1 MDLPLV
7 LVRRRD
13 GVLVYR
19 LPLWF
24 RAVMGLIFVAVSAA
38 LVFGGKEPGT
48 VGWII
53 MGILFLALL
62 YQETWHFDATKGEI
76 RHRFGLLVLASTLV
90 IPIESV
96 SCFRLV
102 PWVRGSIPGSAE
114 EKKENAETLA
124 ASRGT
129 QIPDAVSSKRRFLAR
144 RPYLTLV
151 CESAPTTA
159 TINMVPGR
167 RGLSLRGVANRI
179 AEYCGKP
186 VQEG

>member
-7 LVRRRD
+7 LVERRD

-24 RAVMGLIFVAVSAA
+24 RAVMALIFLAVSAA
-38 LVFGGKEPGT
+38 LLFGGKEPGT
-48 VGWII
+48 VGWVI
-53 MGILFLALL
+53 MTVLFLALL
-62 YQETWHFDATKGEI
+62 YRETWYFDTAKGEI
-76 RHRFGLLVLASTLV
+76 RHRFGLLVVASRLV

-96 SCFRLV
+96 TSFRLV
-102 PWVRGSIPGSAE
+102 PWVRGSVPGSAE
-114 EKKENAETLA
+114 EKRENDETLA

-129 QIPDAVSSKRRFLAR
+129 QIPDNVSSKRRFLAR

-151 CESAPTTA
+151 CESSQTTA

-167 RGLSLRGVANRI
+167 KGLSLRSVADRI
-179 AEYCGKP
+179 ATYCGKP
-186 VQEG
+186 LQEG